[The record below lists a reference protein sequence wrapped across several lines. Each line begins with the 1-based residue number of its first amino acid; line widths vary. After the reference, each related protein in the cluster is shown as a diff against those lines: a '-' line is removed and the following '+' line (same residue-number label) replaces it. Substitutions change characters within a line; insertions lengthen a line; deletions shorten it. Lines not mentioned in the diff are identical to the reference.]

1 MAFFLLQ
8 QSAESVVFV
17 LHWPSDGS
25 RNRSRESVKDLGGGG
40 SQGGGQGGGGG
51 GEKYTV
57 K

>member
-40 SQGGGQGGGGG
+40 SQGENKEEEEEERSIQ
-51 GEKYTV
+51 
-57 K
+57 